1 MIKEKNRVE
10 IWSYRFISWCIWLK
24 FAVRK
29 LEDLLTMLFLESDE
43 EVVKEDK
50 G

>member
-1 MIKEKNRVE
+1 MIKERNRVE

-29 LEDLLTMLFLESDE
+29 LEDLLTMFLESDE